1 MHTSTWDLG
10 PSVTPSAP
18 WLFVTTVYLALGH
31 VILFINESLRQ
42 FIWVP
47 SKEWM
52 TDVMKKRRDIKK
64 RRKKVGRE
72 EKAKEGRNE
81 RERQPTLSHHHRQ

>member
-1 MHTSTWDLG
+1 MHASTWDLG

-18 WLFVTTVYLALGH
+18 GLFVTSVYLASGH
-31 VILFINESLRQ
+31 AILFLNESLRS
-42 FIWVP
+42 FMWVP

-52 TDVMKKRRDIKK
+52 ADDVKKRRE
-64 RRKKVGRE
+64 KVGRE

-81 RERQPTLSHHHRQ
+81 REAQPTLSHHHTQ